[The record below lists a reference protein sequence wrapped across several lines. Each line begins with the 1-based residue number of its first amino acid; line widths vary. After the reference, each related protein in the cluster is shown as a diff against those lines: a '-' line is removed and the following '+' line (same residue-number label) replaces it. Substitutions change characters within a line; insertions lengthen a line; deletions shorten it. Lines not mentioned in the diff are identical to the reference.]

1 MFSLSPVKLLI
12 ILVVGIILLG
22 PDKLPQVARQVGET
36 WKSFRSFQ
44 RKVEDGVRESLPDLP
59 STGDLARMARSPV
72 EMLDRIARYD
82 PESPDGEIPEPEE
95 GFDPGFDEQAAEAG
109 GRPTRPDLNRGDPG
123 LN

>member
-1 MFSLSPVKLLI
+1 MLSLSPVKILI
-12 ILVVGIILLG
+12 IVVVAVILLG
-22 PDKLPQVARQVGET
+22 
-36 WKSFRSFQ
+36 
-44 RKVEDGVRESLPDLP
+44 PDLP

-95 GFDPGFDEQAAEAG
+95 EFNPGFEEQAPDG
-109 GRPTRPDLNRGDPG
+109 TNRPRRPDLNAGDPG

>member
-1 MFSLSPVKLLI
+1 MLSLSPVKILI
-12 ILVVGIILLG
+12 IVVVAVILLG

-36 WKSFRSFQ
+36 WRSFRSFQ

-82 PESPDGEIPEPEE
+82 PESPDGDIPEPDEE
-95 GFDPGFDEQAAEAG
+95 FNPGFEEQAPDEAG
-109 GRPTRPDLNRGDPG
+109 RPRRPDLNTGDPG